1 MNDNFENQNEILRDM
16 LNTNNDI
23 KNDRK
28 IKLLKVFLALICIFV
43 FRILIGRILIPNIF
57 GFPSGYNRYFLIE
70 FNDKPLSIEYK
81 ITNELPIIPFIVY
94 LKSSTESMSKL
105 SPENVENFYYT
116 IEKDIKMN
124 IKSFECY
131 NNKSRIRCEYYD
143 KTDLKEKKLRLSN
156 MKITHTSNPYK
167 LVYEGEYNSNIGK
180 YLKYNG
186 SYTINITG
194 KYGLNT
200 VHLTTYIIKKSSGK

>member
-1 MNDNFENQNEILRDM
+1 MDSNQEIRNEILRDM
-16 LNTNNDI
+16 LNNNDDI
-23 KNDRK
+23 KRERK
-28 IKLLKVFLALICIFV
+28 RKLLKIFLSLICILG
-43 FRILIGRILIPNIF
+43 FRLLVGKILIPNIF

-116 IEKDIKMN
+116 VEQDIKMN

-143 KTDLKEKKLRLSN
+143 KTNLKEKKLRLST

>member
-1 MNDNFENQNEILRDM
+1 MNDNFEIRNEILRDM
-16 LNTNNDI
+16 LNNNDDI
-23 KNDRK
+23 KRERK
-28 IKLLKVFLALICIFV
+28 RKLLKIFLSLICILGFRLFV
-43 FRILIGRILIPNIF
+43 GKILIPNVF

-143 KTDLKEKKLRLSN
+143 KTNLKEKKLRLSN

-186 SYTINITG
+186 SYTINITS

-200 VHLTTYIIKKSSGK
+200 VYLTTYIIKKSSGK